1 MIEILLALLAG
12 VLTVGAPC
20 VLPMLPIILGGSIGQ
35 TERTRPLFIAAG
47 FALAFSLVA
56 LVFGAVAD
64 ALGLDQEILRTAAVV
79 MLIGFGVLM
88 VWSYPFT
95 RLMAYLSGPLGYAHA
110 VAARAGSGNIGGLV
124 LGATLGV
131 LWTPCAG
138 PVLASILTLI
148 ATTTNL
154 ARAAVLLTAYAIG
167 ASIPL
172 LGIAY
177 GGQYVS
183 TRVAPVARHAH
194 RAQQAFG
201 VLVILVAVAMH
212 YQYDGLITVW
222 LSDFYPTARLGL

>member
-35 TERTRPLFIAAG
+35 SRRTRPLFIAAG

-56 LVFGAVAD
+56 LVFGAAAD
-64 ALGLDQEILRTAAVV
+64 ALGLDQEILRTIAIV
-79 MLIGFGVLM
+79 MLTGFGLLM

-95 RLMAYLSGPLGYAHA
+95 WLMAFLGGPLGRAHA
-110 VAARAGSGNIGGLV
+110 VAARTGSGNLGGLV

-148 ATTTNL
+148 ATSTDL
-154 ARAAVLLTAYAIG
+154 ARAAVLLCAYAIG

-183 TRVAPVARHAH
+183 TRVRVVARHAH
-194 RAQQAFG
+194 RVQQAFG

-222 LSDFYPTARLGL
+222 LSDVYPTARLGL

>member
-1 MIEILLALLAG
+1 MVEILLALLAG

-35 TERTRPLFIAAG
+35 TRRSRPLFIAAG
-47 FALAFSLVA
+47 FALSFALVA
-56 LVFGAVAD
+56 LVFGAAAD
-64 ALGLDQEILRTAAVV
+64 ALGLDQEILRNAAVV
-79 MLIGFGVLM
+79 MLVIFGVLM

-95 RLMAYLSGPLGYAHA
+95 WLMARLSGPLGHAHA
-110 VAARAGSGNIGGLV
+110 IAARAGSGNFGGLV

-154 ARAAVLLTAYAIG
+154 ARAAALLTAYAIG

-183 TRVAPVARHAH
+183 TRVGPVARHAH
-194 RAQQAFG
+194 RVQQAFG

>member
-1 MIEILLALLAG
+1 MIEVLLALLAG

-35 TERTRPLFIAAG
+35 TQRARPLFIAAG

-56 LVFGAVAD
+56 LVFSAVAD
-64 ALGLDQEILRTAAVV
+64 ALGLDQEILRNAAVV

-110 VAARAGSGNIGGLV
+110 VSARAGSGNVGGLV

-148 ATTTNL
+148 ATTTDL
-154 ARAAVLLTAYAIG
+154 ARAAVLLTAYAVG

-183 TRVAPVARHAH
+183 TRVAPVVRHAH
-194 RAQQAFG
+194 RVQQAFG